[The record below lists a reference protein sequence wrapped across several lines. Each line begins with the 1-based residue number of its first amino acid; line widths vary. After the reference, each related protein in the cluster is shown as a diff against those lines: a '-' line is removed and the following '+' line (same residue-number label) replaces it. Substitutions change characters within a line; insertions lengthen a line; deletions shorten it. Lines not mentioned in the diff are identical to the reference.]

1 MMNKFFGTPKR
12 AAISSVCITILALFA
27 AGAVF
32 TAIYIAR
39 ISFSGKEITLE
50 KAKEIA
56 LADAGLT
63 DSEVVFAKTKQ
74 EMERGILVYEIEFYT
89 GNTEYEYEINGTAGT
104 IYSKSKE
111 TFEAPR
117 ENAVTQDIQD
127 TTQNNQSTNQNAHG
141 TEKPEPAQKGD
152 AADSGA
158 DSTGETDI
166 GVEKAKEIAAGHAG
180 FSVSEVVFSKTK
192 LESEHGSMV
201 YEIEFYKDKMEY
213 EYDINAATGDIIKF
227 DSEWDD

>member
-74 EMERGILVYEIEFYT
+74 EMERGILVYEIEFYVD
-89 GNTEYEYEINGTAGT
+89 GIEYSFEIDALSG
-104 IYSKSKE
+104 KVL
-111 TFEAPR
+111 EAEM
-117 ENAVTQDIQD
+117 EN
-127 TTQNNQSTNQNAHG
+127 N
-141 TEKPEPAQKGD
+141 
-152 AADSGA
+152 
-158 DSTGETDI
+158 
-166 GVEKAKEIAAGHAG
+166 
-180 FSVSEVVFSKTK
+180 
-192 LESEHGSMV
+192 
-201 YEIEFYKDKMEY
+201 
-213 EYDINAATGDIIKF
+213 
-227 DSEWDD
+227 